1 MEILAANIN
10 YNGNNTTRFII
21 IANEAEHSADADK
34 ITLVIAVKHEPG
46 SLYRVLGYFYHS
58 GLNLTNLESRPI
70 EGKSWEY
77 FFHIDLVGNLADTNV
92 QETVR
97 MLEANCAYFKILGN
111 YRSDIGQER

>member
-1 MEILAANIN
+1 MYGLEILAANIN
-10 YNGNNTTRFII
+10 YNGNNYHAFII

-70 EGKSWEY
+70 EVSR
-77 FFHIDLVGNLADTNV
+77 GNI
-92 QETVR
+92 
-97 MLEANCAYFKILGN
+97 FSILIWWATLPIPMC
-111 YRSDIGQER
+111 RKQCVC